1 MVEPGIDGRR
11 ISGPTIATHAV
22 TMGDRDLLQL
32 ALHKIVLNAI
42 AYSRPGD
49 TIGLKVSAHGADTV
63 TEVSDTGQGIPVE
76 IRERIFDPFF
86 TTKEV
91 GRGTGLGLAVCYGIV
106 TEHGGRI
113 GVESAVGRGSTFR
126 IVLPATKNPDGDLPS

>member
-1 MVEPGIDGRR
+1 MLSANGR
-11 ISGPTIATHAV
+11 GTLV
-22 TMGDRDLLQL
+22 
-32 ALHKIVLNAI
+32 LHTWHHLERECVVL
-42 AYSRPGD
+42 D
-49 TIGLKVSAHGADTV
+49 
-63 TEVSDTGQGIPVE
+63 VSDDGPGVPPEVQP
-76 IRERIFDPFF
+76 RIFDPFF

>member
-1 MVEPGIDGRR
+1 LHTKLDEE
-11 ISGPTIATHAV
+11 TAEAV
-22 TMGDRDLLQL
+22 V
-32 ALHKIVLNAI
+32 I
-42 AYSRPGD
+42 
-49 TIGLKVSAHGADTV
+49 
-63 TEVSDTGQGIPVE
+63 EVSDTGQGIPPE

-113 GVESAVGRGSTFR
+113 SVDSTVGRGTVFR
-126 IVLPATKNPDGDLPS
+126 ISLPATKTSDGE

>member
-1 MVEPGIDGRR
+1 MRTLREED
-11 ISGPTIATHAV
+11 AENEAV
-22 TMGDRDLLQL
+22 VV
-32 ALHKIVLNAI
+32 A
-42 AYSRPGD
+42 
-49 TIGLKVSAHGADTV
+49 
-63 TEVSDTGQGIPVE
+63 VSDTGHGIPAE

-126 IVLPATKNPDGDLPS
+126 IVLPATKTSDGDLPS

>member
-1 MVEPGIDGRR
+1 QLQQ
-11 ISGPTIATHAV
+11 AV
-22 TMGDRDLLQL
+22 IIL
-32 ALHKIVLNAI
+32 AENAI
-42 AYSRPGD
+42 DSMPRGGTLSMRTLEEGD
-49 TIGLKVSAHGADTV
+49 EENESVVI
-63 TEVSDTGQGIPVE
+63 EVSDTGQGIAEE

>member
-1 MVEPGIDGRR
+1 ME
-11 ISGPTIATHAV
+11 
-22 TMGDRDLLQL
+22 QL
-32 ALHKIVLNAI
+32 APVLGDEGQLQQAVITLATNAI
-42 AYSRPGD
+42 DAMPEGGRLTFRGRNENGSVVVEVGD
-49 TIGLKVSAHGADTV
+49 TGV
-63 TEVSDTGQGIPVE
+63 GIAPE
-76 IRERIFDPFF
+76 NLTKIFDPFF

-126 IVLPATKNPDGDLPS
+126 IVLPAAKNPDGDLPS

>member
-1 MVEPGIDGRR
+1 MELSDSLPLV
-11 ISGPTIATHAV
+11 SGDLGQLQQAV
-22 TMGDRDLLQL
+22 IIL
-32 ALHKIVLNAI
+32 AENAI
-42 AYSRPGD
+42 DAMPQGGTLTMRTLREGD
-49 TIGLKVSAHGADTV
+49 EESESVIV
-63 TEVSDTGQGIPVE
+63 EVSDTGQGIREE

-126 IVLPATKNPDGDLPS
+126 IWLPATKNPDGDLPC